1 VAEQRRGLAT
11 MDDAALEGALRDLAP
26 ALAYPPT
33 PTGTA
38 DIAAAVRQRI
48 VAAAPARERGG
59 LLGWIGRRPIRR
71 SLLVAVAA
79 LLILAA
85 VAGAIGLGVP
95 GIRIFFGG
103 PTPTPTPAPTSRSPG
118 PATPKPAPSN
128 PLGIAIGLGTAV
140 RLDEAARIA
149 GLDFILPPDATLGPP
164 DVAYILVNRAALVW
178 GERPGLPADPETGVG
193 LVLSEFHGNVDQSYY
208 GKSLG
213 EGSTVT
219 PVTVN
224 GKPGYWISGA
234 QHFFYYVDP
243 SGHDHDDSHRVVGD
257 TLIWSDGDTTY
268 RIESRLGKDDAI
280 RLAESLR

>member
-1 VAEQRRGLAT
+1 

-26 ALAYPPT
+26 AVAYPSAA
-33 PTGTA
+33 TGTG

-48 VAAAPARERGG
+48 VATPPARAGTG
-59 LLGWIGRRPIRR
+59 LFGWIGRRPLRR

-103 PTPTPTPAPTSRSPG
+103 PTPPAATQTPA
-118 PATPKPAPSN
+118 AQTPKPAPSN
-128 PLGIAIGLGTAV
+128 PLGIALGLGTAV
-140 RLDEAARIA
+140 SLDDAARFT
-149 GLDFILPPDATLGPP
+149 GVDFILPPDPAIGPP
-164 DVAYILVNRAALVW
+164 DVAYTLANRAALVW
-178 GERPGLPADPETGVG
+178 GARPGLPADPDTGIG
-193 LVLSEFHGNVDQSYY
+193 LVLSEFRGNVDQGYY
-208 GKSLG
+208 AKTLG
-213 EGSTVT
+213 AGTTVT

-224 GKPGYWISGA
+224 GHPGYWISGE

-243 SGHDHDDSHRVVGD
+243 SGRDHDDSHRVVGD
-257 TLIWSDGDTTY
+257 TLIWSDGGTTY
-268 RIESRLGKDDAI
+268 RLESKLAKDDAI